1 MSDHLDPRLG
11 GEHQNE
17 LIVHALEAYDT
28 HKALLLKNV
37 TQSGY
42 TLGNMPAA
50 AVPPAPDREFQLQM
64 QAQDREQPMQARVAA
79 LREILSNRGLQ
90 Q

>member
-1 MSDHLDPRLG
+1 MTDPLDPRLG
-11 GEHQNE
+11 GEYQNG
-17 LIVHALEAYDT
+17 LIVAGLEAYDV
-28 HKALLLKNV
+28 HKTLLLKNI

-42 TLGNMPAA
+42 TLGNIPVA